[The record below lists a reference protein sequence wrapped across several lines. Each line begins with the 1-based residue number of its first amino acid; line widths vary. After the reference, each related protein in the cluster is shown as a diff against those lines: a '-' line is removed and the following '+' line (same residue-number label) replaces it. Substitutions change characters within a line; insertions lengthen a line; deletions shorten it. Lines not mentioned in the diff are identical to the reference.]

1 MVLHHKMIN
10 EQDIYTI
17 IVAAGSGSRFGSD
30 LPKQFCTMNGG
41 PVLMTTIDHFAKALP
56 HSEIIV
62 VLSDNMVDFWQ
73 RLCHEYGFRTPH
85 TIVIGGATRFD
96 SVSNAL
102 NHLQNCGKEIR
113 SNDIVLVHDGAR
125 PNVSK
130 SLIHRAVESVAND
143 VAAIP
148 VVGVTDSIRMK
159 SDDGS
164 TSAVDRSRFVAV
176 QTPQAFRAET
186 IFDAYT
192 KADRSASFTD
202 DASVAEAAE
211 YAVGTFDGDY
221 RNIKITNPADIVIA
235 ELFSKMIADEENA
248 TKMQQ
253 Q

>member
-1 MVLHHKMIN
+1 MTN
-10 EQDIYTI
+10 ERNIYTI

-30 LPKQFCTMNGG
+30 LPKQFCTMNGC
-41 PVLMTTIDHFAKALP
+41 PVLMTTIDHFFKALP

-62 VLSDNMVDFWQ
+62 VVSENMTVLWQ
-73 RLCHEYGFRTPH
+73 RLCREYGFRTSH
-85 TIVIGGATRFD
+85 TIVAGGATRFD

-102 NHLQNCGKEIR
+102 DYLQNCGKGIR
-113 SNDIVLVHDGAR
+113 YDDIVLVHDGAR

-148 VVGVTDSIRMK
+148 VVSVTDSIRMK
-159 SDDGS
+159 SDDGA

-186 IFDAYT
+186 IFDAYA

-202 DASVAEAAE
+202 DASVAEAAG

-235 ELFSKMIADEENA
+235 ELFSKMIANEENA
-248 TKMQQ
+248 TDEMQK
-253 Q
+253 

>member
-1 MVLHHKMIN
+1 MTN
-10 EQDIYTI
+10 ERNIYTI

-30 LPKQFCTMNGG
+30 LPKQFCTMNGC

-85 TIVIGGATRFD
+85 TIVVGGATRFD

-102 NHLQNCGKEIR
+102 DYLQNCGKGIR
-113 SNDIVLVHDGAR
+113 YDVLVHDGAR

-130 SLIHRAVESVAND
+130 ALIRRAVESVEND

-159 SDDGS
+159 SDDGT

-186 IFDAYT
+186 IFDAYA
-192 KADRSASFTD
+192 KADRTASFTD
-202 DASVAEAAE
+202 DASVAEAAG

-248 TKMQQ
+248 TDEQQ
-253 Q
+253 K